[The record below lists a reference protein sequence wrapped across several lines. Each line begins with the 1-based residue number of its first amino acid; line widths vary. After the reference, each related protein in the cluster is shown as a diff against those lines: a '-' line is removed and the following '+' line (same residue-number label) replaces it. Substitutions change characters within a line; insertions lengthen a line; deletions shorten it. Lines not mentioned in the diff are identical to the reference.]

1 MSLQLFTVRELSI
14 MSTRKAPVGMHFVPN
29 IGPWS
34 DGTTNNA
41 WDSPRVGTN
50 IHSWTDGIGEAVSKQ
65 PTRYIFIYTLL
76 LIITYSW
83 VIHCYD
89 YLTAPAW

>member
-1 MSLQLFTVRELSI
+1 LSLQLFTVRELSI

-65 PTRYIFIYTLL
+65 PTRYIYIYTLL
-76 LIITYSW
+76 CSTYNNIFLLGDPLFMLI
-83 VIHCYD
+83 
-89 YLTAPAW
+89 

>member
-65 PTRYIFIYTLL
+65 PTRYLYIYTHSIMLNL
-76 LIITYSW
+76 
-83 VIHCYD
+83 
-89 YLTAPAW
+89 